1 MIAGVG
7 AFDIEDIDDV
17 VQDDLF
23 DSMAGKISSAHSATP
38 PANGRHSD
46 VLLPPTAQSNTRCY

>member
-17 VQDDLF
+17 AQDDLF
-23 DSMAGKISSAHSATP
+23 DSMAGKIS
-38 PANGRHSD
+38 
-46 VLLPPTAQSNTRCY
+46 